1 MYIRARM
8 DAYLD
13 LTVGSLDTISAEPL
27 RTWKVTG
34 TDAAIE
40 AFRVAVGGVV
50 VPDKDVVAI
59 KTGGEVAA
67 AIVEKVAQKTV
78 IEANLAEVVAE
89 LQVLQAIPVPVTKVA
104 EPPVLEDV
112 PIPVEVI
119 AESVKAV
126 VKPLEL

>member
-1 MYIRARM
+1 MYIRARF

-13 LTVGSLDTISAEPL
+13 LSVGSLDTISAEPL

-50 VPDKDVVAI
+50 VPDKDVVVM
-59 KTGGEVAA
+59 KTGGKVAA

-78 IEANLAEVVAE
+78 IEANLAEIVAE
-89 LQVLQAIPVPVTKVA
+89 LLVLHT
-104 EPPVLEDV
+104 
-112 PIPVEVI
+112 IPVEVI
-119 AESVKAV
+119 AKPVEVV